1 VSGFALSILVFIISL
16 ILGVPIAISLG
27 LTGMI
32 GIVTLSGVPP
42 EVVAQRMF
50 TGLDSFPLM
59 CIPFFIMAGEIMNRA
74 KITYRIVD
82 FVNIIFGRFRGTLG
96 YANIWASTFFGGISG
111 SAAADVAGLGGIFIP
126 VMVEDGYDA
135 PFSAAVTAASSIQS
149 PIIPPSILAVI
160 YGATMG
166 ESIGALFAA
175 GIPIGVFI
183 AVADC
188 VIVYYYAKK
197 NNYPK
202 KITKVNF
209 KQFMKIFINSLIPF
223 AMPLIILGG
232 IFTGVFTPT
241 EASAVAVAYATFI
254 GFFILRTLKVKDL
267 YAIFVNTAISTGVVF
282 LLLSTANIYSW
293 VINTYQIPIIIR
305 DFILSVSSN
314 KIVVTLM
321 INIFLLAV
329 GCVMDAGASIIML
342 APVLAPVA
350 WAIGLHPIHFA
361 MIMIVNLCIGLV
373 TPPVGLCLFLSA
385 NIAQVSVEKVS
396 RAAFPFIL
404 LSIMVLILISYW
416 SGLVL
421 FVPKLLG
428 YV

>member
-1 VSGFALSILVFIISL
+1 VSGFILSMLVFIITL
-16 ILGVPIAISLG
+16 ILGVPIAICLG
-27 LTGMI
+27 LTGVI
-32 GIVTLSGVPP
+32 GIITLSGVPL

-59 CIPFFIMAGEIMNRA
+59 CIPFFIMAGQIMNRA
-74 KITYRIVD
+74 EITYRIVN
-82 FVNIIFGRFRGTLG
+82 FVNIIFGRFRGALG

-126 VMVEDGYDA
+126 VMVKDGYDA

-197 NNYPK
+197 NNYPQ
-202 KITKVNF
+202 KIIKVNF
-209 KQFMKIFINSLIPF
+209 KQFTKIFINTLIPF

-241 EASAVAVAYATFI
+241 EASAVAVAYAIFI
-254 GFFILRTLKVKDL
+254 GFFVLRTLKVKDL
-267 YAIFVNTAISTGVVF
+267 YVIFVNTAISTGVVF

-293 VINTYQIPIIIR
+293 VINTYQVPIIIR

-314 KIVVTLM
+314 KIAVTLM
-321 INIFLLAV
+321 LNIFLLGV

-385 NIAQVSVEKVS
+385 NTAQVSVEKVS

>member
-1 VSGFALSILVFIISL
+1 VSGLILSILMFIITL
-16 ILGVPIAISLG
+16 ILGVPIAICLG
-27 LTGMI
+27 LTGII
-32 GIVTLSGVPP
+32 GIITLSGVPP

-59 CIPFFIMAGEIMNRA
+59 CIPFFIMAGQIMNKA
-74 KITYRIVD
+74 KITDYIVN
-82 FVNIIFGRFRGTLG
+82 FVNVIFGRFKGALG
-96 YANIWASTFFGGISG
+96 YANVWASTFFGGISG

-126 VMVEDGYDA
+126 AMIKDGYGA

-149 PIIPPSILAVI
+149 PIIPPSILAII

-175 GIPIGVFI
+175 GIPIGIFI
-183 AVADC
+183 TVADC

-202 KITKVNF
+202 KIIKLNFRQIMKV
-209 KQFMKIFINSLIPF
+209 FINALIPF
-223 AMPLIILGG
+223 AMPVIILGG
-232 IFTGVFTPT
+232 IFTGAFTPT
-241 EASAVAVAYATFI
+241 EASAVAVAYAIFI
-254 GFFILRTLKVKDL
+254 GLFVLKTLKVKDF
-267 YAIFVNTAISTGVVF
+267 YSIFVNTAISTGVVF
-282 LLLSTANIYSW
+282 LLISTANIYSW
-293 VINTYQIPIIIR
+293 VLNTYQVPIIIR
-305 DFILSVSSN
+305 DFIFSVSSN
-314 KIVVTLM
+314 KIAVTLM
-321 INIFLLAV
+321 LNIFLLSV

-350 WAIGLHPIHFA
+350 WSIGLHPIHFA

-373 TPPVGLCLFLSA
+373 TPPVGICLFLSA

-404 LSIMVLILISYW
+404 VSVAVLILISYW
-416 SGLVL
+416 PNLVL

-428 YV
+428 YI